1 MAFYDTIAHMNAE
14 PQRQTAQPA
23 TPGAADDTIAAI
35 ATPPGVG
42 GVGIIRIS
50 GTQAFAIGR
59 ALFRPARPQPDGAP
73 PPSHL
78 LTYGAIVDPATGETI
93 DETLTV
99 FMRAPHTYTR
109 EDVVEI
115 QGHGAPLTLRRI
127 LGMALAVGARL
138 ARPGELTQRA
148 FLNGR
153 LDLAQAEAVL
163 DLVNA
168 SSEAGRRLALRQLDG
183 ALSTRTQTIRAA
195 ALGALTRIEASI
207 DFPEEEV
214 PPPDPQE
221 LQALIADAAAG
232 VAALMAGAE
241 RGRRQREGLRV
252 VIVGRPNVGKSS
264 LLNALLGVER
274 AIVTPIAGTT
284 RDTVEEGTQLAGLA
298 LHLVDTA
305 GLTPTDDPVERMGV
319 ARSRAAAREADLLV
333 FTLDGS
339 EPLTQRDYAAAA
351 DLRETLGQDLAPE
364 DERFAPVT
372 LAINKA
378 DLPQALGEADAQAL
392 WPGAEIVHISTLTRE
407 GVAPLEEAITRL
419 ALSGEAQMADPLVG
433 NARHADA
440 LRRAG
445 ESLAAAL
452 ATLDREDPLDFVAID
467 LRDALE
473 ALGEIT
479 GETATADLLDQIFA
493 EFCIGK

>member
-1 MAFYDTIAHMNAE
+1 MRSSALRR
-14 PQRQTAQPA
+14 PL
-23 TPGAADDTIAAI
+23 ADDAA
-35 ATPPGVG
+35 
-42 GVGIIRIS
+42 
-50 GTQAFAIGR
+50 
-59 ALFRPARPQPDGAP
+59 

-78 LTYGAIVDPATGETI
+78 LTYGHVIDPATGEVI
-93 DETLTV
+93 DEVMAV
-99 FMRAPHTYTR
+99 FMRAPRTYTR
-109 EDVVEI
+109 EDVVEL

-127 LGMALAVGARL
+127 LELALAAGARL
-138 ARPGELTQRA
+138 AHPGEMTQRA

-183 ALSTRTQTIRAA
+183 ALSDATQTIRVA

-214 PPPDPQE
+214 PAPDPEE
-221 LQALIADAAAG
+221 LRAFTDDAAAG
-232 VAALMAGAE
+232 VAALLAGAA
-241 RGRRQREGLRV
+241 RGRTLREGLRV

-284 RDTVEEGTQLAGLA
+284 RDTVEENARLGDLV

-305 GLTPTDDPVERMGV
+305 GLTPTDDPVERLGV
-319 ARSRAAAREADLLV
+319 ERSRAAARAADALI

-339 EPLTQRDYAAAA
+339 EPLTPRDYAAAA
-351 DLRETLGQDLAPE
+351 DLRETLGL
-364 DERFAPVT
+364 DETDATDASERVAPVI

-378 DLPQALGEADAQAL
+378 DLPQTLDEAQAQAL
-392 WPGAEIVHISTLTRE
+392 WPGATLVHCSTLSRA
-407 GVAPLEEAITRL
+407 GVAPLEETIARL
-419 ALSGEAQMADPLVG
+419 ALSGAAQGGDPLVAS
-433 NARHADA
+433 ARHADA

-445 ESLAAAL
+445 ERLADAQAAL
-452 ATLDREDPLDFVAID
+452 AQRDPLDFVAID

-479 GETATADLLDQIFA
+479 GETATGDLLDRIFA

>member
-1 MAFYDTIAHMNAE
+1 MDDEY
-14 PQRQTAQPA
+14 QRASAQPA
-23 TPGAADDTIAAI
+23 PIGAADDTIAAI

-50 GTQAFAIGR
+50 GADAFTVGR
-59 ALFRPARPQPDGAP
+59 ALFRPAQTTASDAT

-78 LTYGAIVDPATGETI
+78 LTYGHVIDPATGEII
-93 DETLTV
+93 DEVMAV
-99 FMRAPHTYTR
+99 FMRAPRTYTR
-109 EDVVEI
+109 EDVVEL

-127 LGMALAVGARL
+127 LELALAAGARL
-138 ARPGELTQRA
+138 AHPGEMTQRA

-183 ALSTRTQTIRAA
+183 ALSDATQAIRVA

-214 PPPDPQE
+214 PPPDPEE
-221 LQALIADAAAG
+221 LRAFTNDAAAG
-232 VAALMAGAE
+232 VAALLAGAA
-241 RGRRQREGLRV
+241 RGRTLREGLRV

-284 RDTVEEGTQLAGLA
+284 RDTVEENARLGDLA

-305 GLTPTDDPVERMGV
+305 GLTPTDDPVERLGV
-319 ARSRAAAREADLLV
+319 ERSRAAARAADALI

-339 EPLTQRDYAAAA
+339 EPLTPRDYAAAA
-351 DLRETLGQDLAPE
+351 DLRETLGL
-364 DERFAPVT
+364 DETDATASAGERAAPVI
-372 LAINKA
+372 LAINKS
-378 DLPQALGEADAQAL
+378 DLPQTLDEKQAQAL
-392 WPGAEIVHISTLTRE
+392 WPGATLVHCSTLTRA
-407 GVAPLEEAITRL
+407 GVAPLEEAIARL
-419 ALSGEAQMADPLVG
+419 ALSGATQGSDPLVAS
-433 NARHADA
+433 ARHADA

-445 ESLAAAL
+445 ERLTDAQAAL
-452 ATLDREDPLDFVAID
+452 AQREPLDFMAID

-479 GETATADLLDQIFA
+479 GETATADLLDRIFA

>member
-1 MAFYDTIAHMNAE
+1 MEAE
-14 PQRQTAQPA
+14 TTRNEG
-23 TPGAADDTIAAI
+23 PGDVRGDADDTIAAI

-42 GVGIIRIS
+42 GVGVVRIS
-50 GTQAFAIGR
+50 GAQAFAIGQ
-59 ALFRPARPQPDGAP
+59 ALFRPAQALADGAL

-78 LTYGAIVDPATGETI
+78 LTYGHIVDPTSSERV
-93 DETLTV
+93 DETMTV
-99 FMRAPHTYTR
+99 FLRAPRTYTR

-115 QGHGAPLTLRRI
+115 QGHGAPLTLRRV
-127 LGMALAVGARL
+127 LGLALAAGARL
-138 ARPGELTQRA
+138 ARPGEMTQRA

-153 LDLAQAEAVL
+153 IDLAQAEAVL

-183 ALSTRTQTIRAA
+183 ELSARTQQARATA
-195 ALGALTRIEASI
+195 MNALTRIQASI

-214 PPPDPQE
+214 PLPDPAE
-221 LQALIADAAAG
+221 LHALIAGAAAD
-232 VAALMAGAE
+232 VATLLAGADQ
-241 RGRRQREGLRV
+241 GRVMREGLRV

-264 LLNALLGVER
+264 LLNRLLGAER

-284 RDTVEEGTQLAGLA
+284 RDTVEEGARLGDIA
-298 LHLVDTA
+298 LRLVDTA
-305 GLTPTDDPVERMGV
+305 GLTATDDPVERMGV
-319 ARSRAAAREADLLV
+319 ERSRAAAREADILI

-339 EPLTQRDYAAAA
+339 EPLMPRDEAAAA
-351 DLRETLGQDLAPE
+351 DLRETLAQSGSDSTIPL
-364 DERFAPVT
+364 T

-378 DLPQALGEADAQAL
+378 DLPQRLDDATAQAL
-392 WPGAEIVHISTLTRE
+392 WPGATVVHISTLSRE
-407 GVAPLEEAITRL
+407 GVAPLTAAINTL
-419 ALSGEAQMADPLVG
+419 ALSGAAQMADPLVAS
-433 NARHADA
+433 ARHADA

-445 ESLAAAL
+445 ESLRDAL
-452 ATLDREDPLDFVAID
+452 VALDSSDPLDFVAID

-479 GETATADLLDQIFA
+479 GETATTDLLDHIFA

>member
-1 MAFYDTIAHMNAE
+1 MDAE
-14 PQRQTAQPA
+14 RQTEEPA
-23 TPGAADDTIAAI
+23 AIGEADDTIAAL

-42 GVGIIRIS
+42 GVGVIRIS
-50 GTQAFAIGR
+50 GARAFAIGR
-59 ALFRPARPQPDGAP
+59 AIFRRARPLPDEAQPV
-73 PPSHL
+73 SHL
-78 LTYGAIVDPATGETI
+78 LSYGFIVDPATGETI
-93 DETLTV
+93 DETLVV
-99 FMRAPHTYTR
+99 FMRAPQTYTR

-127 LGMALAVGARL
+127 LALTLAQGARL
-138 ARPGELTQRA
+138 AHPGEMTQRA

-183 ALSTRTQTIRAA
+183 ALSQRIQTIRAA
-195 ALGALTRIEASI
+195 TLGALTRIEASI

-214 PPPDPQE
+214 PPPDPAE
-221 LQALIADAAAG
+221 LRALIADATAG
-232 VAALMAGAE
+232 VAALLAGAAS
-241 RGRRQREGLRV
+241 GRLLREGLRV

-284 RDTVEEGTQLAGLA
+284 RDTVEESARLGDLA
-298 LHLVDTA
+298 LRLVDTA
-305 GLTPTDDPVERMGV
+305 GLTPTDDPVERLGV
-319 ARSRAAAREADLLV
+319 ARSRAAARTADLLI

-339 EPLTQRDYAAAA
+339 EPLTQADYAAAA
-351 DLRETLGQDLAPE
+351 DLRETLGQDSPIEGA
-364 DERFAPVT
+364 RFAPVA

-378 DLPQALGEADAQAL
+378 DLPQALGDAEAQAL
-392 WPGAEIVHISTLTRE
+392 WPDATLIHISTLTQA
-407 GVAPLEEAITRL
+407 GVAPLEQAIVRL
-419 ALSGEAQMADPLVG
+419 ALRGEAQMADPLVAS
-433 NARHADA
+433 ARHADA

-445 ESLAAAL
+445 ERLAAAQETL
-452 ATLDREDPLDFVAID
+452 AQRDPLDFVAMD

-473 ALGEIT
+473 ALGEIS

-493 EFCIGK
+493 AFCIGK

>member
-1 MAFYDTIAHMNAE
+1 MDPEY
-14 PQRQTAQPA
+14 QRETAQSA

-50 GTQAFAIGR
+50 GAQAFAIGR
-59 ALFRPARPQPDGAP
+59 AIFRPAQPLPAGET

-78 LTYGAIVDPATGETI
+78 LTYGHIVDPATGDTL

-99 FMRAPHTYTR
+99 FMRAPRTYTR
-109 EDVVEI
+109 EDVVEV
-115 QGHGAPLTLRRI
+115 QGHGAPLTLQRI
-127 LGMALAVGARL
+127 LALALATGARL
-138 ARPGELTQRA
+138 AQPGEMTQRA

-183 ALSTRTQTIRAA
+183 ALSEQTQASRAA
-195 ALGALTRIEASI
+195 ALGALTRIEANI
-207 DFPEEEV
+207 DFPEEEA
-214 PPPDPQE
+214 PPPDPEE
-221 LQALIADAAAG
+221 LHALIDEASAG
-232 VAALMAGAE
+232 VAALLAGAS
-241 RGRRQREGLRV
+241 RGRTMREGLRV

-284 RDTVEEGTQLAGLA
+284 RDTVEESARLHELA

-305 GLTPTDDPVERMGV
+305 GLTPTDDPVERIGV
-319 ARSRAAAREADLLV
+319 ERSRAAAREADLLV

-339 EPLTQRDYAAAA
+339 EPLTQQDYAAAA
-351 DLRETLGQDLAPE
+351 DLRETLGLDTVAP
-364 DERFAPVT
+364 DERVAPVA

-378 DLPQALGEADAQAL
+378 DLPQALSDAEAEAL
-392 WPGAEIVHISTLTRE
+392 WPGATLVHISTLTRA
-407 GVAPLEEAITRL
+407 GVTPLEEAITRL
-419 ALSGEAQMADPLVG
+419 ALSGAAQMADPLVG
-433 NARHADA
+433 SARHADA

-445 ESLAAAL
+445 ESLAAAQTTL
-452 ATLDREDPLDFVAID
+452 ASRDPLDFVAID

-479 GETATADLLDQIFA
+479 GETATADLLDHIFA